1 MRRAPIAQPDSALEA
16 GVRARRARCGG
27 LSVRAERNVA
37 GPVSERHVGQD
48 ILRWTFSTVLA
59 VIVVAVLLLIG
70 MLV

>member
-1 MRRAPIAQPDSALEA
+1 M
-16 GVRARRARCGG
+16 
-27 LSVRAERNVA
+27 RAERNVA